1 MVVKINLLIVYTG
14 ERRIIPIPIIAVRL
28 HKQTLHKTRQTKRVI
43 ACTTRVFLSSKIE
56 IF

>member
-1 MVVKINLLIVYTG
+1 MIVKINLLIVYTG